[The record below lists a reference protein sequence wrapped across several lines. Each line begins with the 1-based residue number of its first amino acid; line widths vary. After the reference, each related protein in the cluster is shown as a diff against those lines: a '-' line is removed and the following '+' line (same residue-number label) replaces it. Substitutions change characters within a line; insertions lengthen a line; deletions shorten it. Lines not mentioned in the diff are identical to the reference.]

1 MFPPLNAV
9 DAEDRL
15 LAMPVGAR
23 DKERRRR
30 ESGPVFTDIWLCF
43 GLRCAVSQPSLQS
56 SLSNT
61 RLNCYS
67 RTLRYYT
74 KLNATETKA

>member
-1 MFPPLNAV
+1 MLRSLWDVPTSV

-30 ESGPVFTDIWLCF
+30 ECGPVFTDIWLCF

-56 SLSNT
+56 SLFQ
-61 RLNCYS
+61 
-67 RTLRYYT
+67 YT
-74 KLNATETKA
+74 T